1 MANTVQDQLAEKIKA
16 QYPGAEVKK
25 VNQDNYL
32 DIHLPG
38 VHPKRGT
45 HLFFNTASG
54 VIKVGFY
61 CREED
66 FNQQILA
73 KSPDL
78 EAYSQGI
85 RPKGNPEWK
94 TVDAACAA
102 AISFVQS
109 LSGKATQNSTAPTPA
124 VATGSGGST
133 LLQRIKTAY
142 PKCSV
147 NEEKGYASFTF
158 KAAFL
163 YELRIQKG
171 TIRLLAANY
180 PQKASVAKS
189 LELIA
194 QHQLAQKSVQ
204 DRYPLLVEPGK
215 VSPDKLTVRIEIPFQ
230 ASDLENEGFISQVIT
245 CCEQFHNTLMP
256 LINGF
261 QSQPVGK
268 LQEVMSDGSA
278 PKSSGFEKETTKN
291 VTTPASTSKEDALS
305 DFDLTE
311 FDLEGRA
318 VGMKDPSAP
327 SGTENSEEDEL
338 RLAEIMKML
347 EAQLESEEEKEEV
360 KSPAPAGPKGK
371 PANLSQ
377 FDESD
382 LCLHTPLPFL
392 TCIQLFR
399 NYYLGLSSESKNYRA
414 SYEETLREF
423 TKAAVVPRI
432 KDEFLRAAH
441 NGGNLLESL
450 LLGPMLQA
458 EQVYDENY
466 ATHDEYVSA
475 LSEVIAEL
483 LPFCNTGLFLDTLEL
498 FMYLGD
504 LLEEEDSPSGS
515 LKAQDRY
522 FPLFL
527 MLKASPEQD
536 LDNLEMVLSK
546 GAKSRDAKSGCDV
559 KSLVI
564 KASGN
569 FGQLNNE
576 EKLALMLYD
585 FILWDEPNEGLDI
598 KLGDIAAA
606 KSIFAKVTQNAA
618 LGNQL
623 LGGFDDN
630 ASFEIF
636 QFFNVEFNREGFH
649 QFCLERWKELSSEW
663 NALKLQL
670 LIEGVRRDFH
680 PNTYINNPVLEDYI
694 NIFTGVKKVDLTAT
708 PATMKEEEDEEEL
721 EVEEYPYSIDE
732 VNKTVEMSVFHQI
745 LFLILYVDGKT
756 ENHTDEEIADVT
768 STAVSIG
775 EWFDKDEDEGWEVLE
790 ETFEL
795 LQKCGEVFTAEELA
809 DIADECCFS
818 IHENIRNPD
827 ARKDVIRFI
836 TDQAKADGEINMM
849 EEVTIDLWS
858 LNIMAGKL

>member
-1 MANTVQDQLAEKIKA
+1 MAKTIQDQLAAKISA
-16 QYPGAEVKK
+16 QYPDAEVKK
-25 VNQDNYL
+25 VNKDNYV

-38 VHPKRGT
+38 VNPKRGT

-61 CREED
+61 CREEE

-94 TVDAACAA
+94 TVDAASAA
-102 AISFVQS
+102 AISFVES
-109 LSGKATQNSTAPTPA
+109 LSGKATPNSSTAAT
-124 VATGSGGST
+124 ATGSGGSK

-147 NEEKGYASFTF
+147 NEEKSYASFTF

-171 TIRLLAANY
+171 AIRLLAANY

-194 QHQLAQKSVQ
+194 LHQLTDKSVQ

-215 VSPDKLTVRIEIPFQ
+215 VSPDKLTVRIEIPYQ
-230 ASDLENEGFISQVIT
+230 AGDLENEGFISQVIA

-268 LQEVMSDGSA
+268 LQEVMSEGGA
-278 PKSSGFEKETTKN
+278 PKSSGMEKEPAKKE
-291 VTTPASTSKEDALS
+291 TPPVASAKEDALS

-318 VGMKDPSAP
+318 VGKKEAPQAPPKKEAENPALDLNSFLSSLGMEGEPKPKTAGEQAKENPEESA
-327 SGTENSEEDEL
+327 
-338 RLAEIMKML
+338 
-347 EAQLESEEEKEEV
+347 QV
-360 KSPAPAGPKGK
+360 
-371 PANLSQ
+371 
-377 FDESD
+377 DESD
-382 LCLHTPLPFL
+382 RCLDDPIPFL
-392 TCIQLFR
+392 TCIQLIR
-399 NYYLGLSSESKNYRA
+399 NYFLVLSSESTNYRA
-414 SYEETLREF
+414 AYEETLREF

-432 KDEFLRAAH
+432 SNDMLRLVH
-441 NGGNLLESL
+441 EDGSLIESL
-450 LLGPMLQA
+450 LLGPMLKA
-458 EQVYDENY
+458 EKIYDEDF
-466 ATHDEYVSA
+466 ATHDDYVRS
-475 LSEVIAEL
+475 LGGQIEEL
-483 LPFCNTGLFLDTLEL
+483 VPFCNTGLFLDTLEL

-504 LLEEEDSPSGS
+504 MLEEKDSPSGS
-515 LKAQDRY
+515 LAPQDRY

-536 LDNLEMVLSK
+536 VENLEMVLNK
-546 GAKSRDAKSGCDV
+546 GAKSRNANNGCDV
-559 KSLVI
+559 KSLVL

-606 KSIFAKVTQNAA
+606 KSIFTKVTQNAA

-680 PNTYINNPVLEDYI
+680 SSTYTNNPVLEDYLK
-694 NIFTGVKKVDLTAT
+694 IFTGAKTVDLKAT
-708 PATMKEEEDEEEL
+708 PAAVKEEA
-721 EVEEYPYSIDE
+721 EVEEEGPYFLDAK
-732 VNKTVEMSVFHQI
+732 NKTLEINSLPHCI
-745 LFLILYVDGKT
+745 LFVILQVGFKLDNFT
-756 ENHTDEEIADVT
+756 PEEIADIK
-768 STAVSIG
+768 STAVSMG
-775 EWFDKDEDEGWEVLE
+775 EWFDMDEDECLE
-790 ETFEL
+790 ALDETLDL
-795 LQKCGEVFTAEELA
+795 LKECKAIFTFKEIGKLVTSSCLA
-809 DIADECCFS
+809 IHRDVTNTGAREDI
-818 IHENIRNPD
+818 
-827 ARKDVIRFI
+827 VRFMN
-836 TDQAKADGEINMM
+836 DLANADGKVTKE
-849 EEVTIDLWS
+849 EEVNLNFYSVLINYGGSMFDLE
-858 LNIMAGKL
+858 